1 MTEVILIGVVFMA
14 LIIEAS
20 VFLYYRKLKTKG
32 ARQ

>member
-1 MTEVILIGVVFMA
+1 MTEVILIGVICMA

-20 VFLYYRKLKTKG
+20 VFLYYRKLKG